1 MTSSRFLFHASAIG
15 VTGQIHRPVSHLI
28 PSVASAL
35 PPGGGYTNAKQD
47 PGELLEIY
55 SHGGATTAATGNQK
69 QNGDGITT
77 AIATVHGLNIRN
89 VLLLDSVTASL
100 SSVHPA
106 DGSQARFNTQ
116 GSFFQNLRIAGR
128 EIELESRVD
137 LHGKLATLADLCEA
151 YKENT
156 YSKGQDRFKEGF
168 VFKNQFLEEAFVAGH
183 VKEGKSLHEKQNKY
197 FPYKGLE
204 NTENLPCRRS
214 TGVTIV
220 PLFIVKNP
228 SEPGFHVCGNVIT
241 VEDFGTVVL
250 GELIISAYER
260 RLTMLHA
267 DLGSPVGGMV
277 SACAVDGNGGGTDP

>member
-1 MTSSRFLFHASAIG
+1 MSPSRFLFHANAIG

-35 PPGGGYTNAKQD
+35 PPGGGYNNAKQD
-47 PGELLEIY
+47 PGEFLEIY
-55 SHGGATTAATGNQK
+55 SHGGATTATTGNQK
-69 QNGDGITT
+69 QNGDAVTT

-89 VLLLDSVTASL
+89 VVLLDSVTASL
-100 SSVHPA
+100 SSLHPA

-116 GSFFQNLRIAGR
+116 GSFFQNLRIAGH
-128 EIELESRVD
+128 EIELESRID
-137 LHGKLATLADLCEA
+137 LYGKLATLADLCEA

-156 YSKGQDRFKEGF
+156 YSKGEGHFKKEF
-168 VFKNQFLEEAFVAGH
+168 VFQNQFLEDAFAPGH
-183 VKEGKSLHEKQNKY
+183 VGKEKALHEKQHKY
-197 FPYKGLE
+197 FPYRDLKK
-204 NTENLPCRRS
+204 TEDLPCSRS

-228 SEPGFHVCGNVIT
+228 SEPGFHVSGNVIT
-241 VEDFGTVVL
+241 VENFGTVVL

-267 DLGSPVGGMV
+267 ELGSPVGGMV
-277 SACAVDGNGGGTDP
+277 SACSLDGNGGGVDP